1 MKVSTELLGEVQKKN
16 RNIRFPVYDKCTEL
30 DNLGQGWQLVLCC
43 VLHICV
49 NAQQRIV
56 QQFQTDP

>member
-30 DNLGQGWQLVLCC
+30 DNLGQG
-43 VLHICV
+43 
-49 NAQQRIV
+49 
-56 QQFQTDP
+56 